1 METNPYLT
9 ANESDCELVAFNVT
23 GQTFAIP
30 VGTVREIRGW
40 SVATPLPHAPTYVLG
55 LVNLR
60 GTMLPILDLAGRLGF
75 TPSVP
80 TDRHAIVVIQVGE
93 QIVGLLVDAV
103 SELITVPCSSIQPP
117 PSIGDFGFKR
127 LVRGVLPHQERMIT
141 LLIPESLM
149 TDEQVEE
156 LEEAA

>member
-1 METNPYLT
+1 MEANPYLS
-9 ANESDCELVAFNVT
+9 ASEDACELVAFNVN

-30 VGTVREIRGW
+30 VSMVREIRGW

-60 GTMLPILDLAGRLGF
+60 GSMLPILDLSGRLGF
-75 TPSVP
+75 IPAVP
-80 TDRHAIVVIQVGE
+80 TDRHAIVVVEVGT
-93 QIVGLLVDAV
+93 QLVGFLVDAV
-103 SELITVPCSSIQPP
+103 SELITVPTSAIQPP

-127 LVRGVLPHQERMIT
+127 LVRGVLPHQDRMIT

-149 TDEQVEE
+149 SEEQAEE

>member
-1 METNPYLT
+1 MEANPYLN
-9 ANESDCELVAFNVT
+9 ASESACELVAFNVT
-23 GQTFAIP
+23 GQTFAVP

-40 SVATPLPHAPTYVLG
+40 SIATPLPHSPAYVLG

-75 TPSVP
+75 TPAVP
-80 TDRHAIVVIQVGE
+80 TDRHAIVVVQVAQ

-103 SELITVPCSSIQPP
+103 SELITVPNSAIQPP

-127 LVRGVLPHQERMIT
+127 LVRGVLPHQDRMIT

-149 TDEQVEE
+149 TDEPIDE